1 MPSEASEKGRGA
13 FRLKRFR
20 QSRLWNFS
28 SSGPAVDALG
38 CGLFSVQIL
47 VKIGGTR
54 VVGVS
59 FFPACNGWWCM
70 QEFLHA
76 WVWNLALWLMRV
88 WGSFISP
95 RSPPLSDERRGG
107 KGGDT
112 GTEPLTHNQTEMCC
126 RAWTPTHTTLDAD
139 NNQPPNPSPIRTE
152 TKVTSVYPVEC

>member
-59 FFPACNGWWCM
+59 FFPLVMDDGVCRNFCMLEYETLRFDWCVFGAVL
-70 QEFLHA
+70 FLPVVRR
-76 WVWNLALWLMRV
+76 WVMSGEEGKVGTPAQNRWRTTKQRCAAGLELRHTQPSTLITTN
-88 WGSFISP
+88 
-95 RSPPLSDERRGG
+95 PP
-107 KGGDT
+107 
-112 GTEPLTHNQTEMCC
+112 
-126 RAWTPTHTTLDAD
+126 TPA
-139 NNQPPNPSPIRTE
+139 P
-152 TKVTSVYPVEC
+152 